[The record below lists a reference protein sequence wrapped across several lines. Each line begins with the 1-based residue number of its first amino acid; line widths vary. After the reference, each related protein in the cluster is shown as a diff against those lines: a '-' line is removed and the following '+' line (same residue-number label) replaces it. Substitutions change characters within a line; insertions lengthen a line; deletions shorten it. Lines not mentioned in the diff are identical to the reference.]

1 MSLFKN
7 IQEFDSYLS
16 SIRVADKF
24 IFIDLI
30 FPKTWLIPQAYMTD
44 KFVVTFPIKNDS
56 DSTGITFVIE
66 ANEDKFN
73 TGVEKIFKIIRDN
86 KEIEQKSILLNKN
99 IDILKVLFNQ
109 NKLDDLSKLEF
120 LLPKN
125 ELKNGKGEN
134 VENPRSRKKQGL
146 PGVGTPEDEVHQ

>member
-1 MSLFKN
+1 MNLFKN

-16 SIRVADKF
+16 SIRIADNF
-24 IFIDLI
+24 IIIDLI
-30 FPKTWLIPQAYMTD
+30 FPKSWLIPQAYMTD
-44 KFVVTFPIKNDS
+44 KFVVTFPIKNNDEN
-56 DSTGITFVIE
+56 TGISFVLE

-73 TGVEKIFKIIRDN
+73 IGIEKIFKIIRDN

-99 IDILKVLFNQ
+99 IDILKVIFNQ

-125 ELKNGKGEN
+125 EIKDAKREDVEPPKN
-134 VENPRSRKKQGL
+134 RKKQGL
-146 PGVGTPEDEVHQ
+146 RGVGAGEDEVH

>member
-1 MSLFKN
+1 MTLFKN

-16 SIRVADKF
+16 SIRVAENF
-24 IFIDLI
+24 IFIDLVL
-30 FPKTWLIPQAYMTD
+30 PKTWLIPQAYMTD
-44 KFVVTFPIKNDS
+44 KFVVTFPIKNNN

-73 TGVEKIFKIIRDN
+73 IALDKIFKIIRDN

-109 NKLDDLSKLEF
+109 NKLDDLNKLEF

-125 ELKNGKGEN
+125 ELKDGKGEN
-134 VENPRSRKKQGL
+134 AENIRGRKKQGL
-146 PGVGTPEDEVHQ
+146 RGIGTPEDEVN

>member
-1 MSLFKN
+1 MSLFRN

-24 IFIDLI
+24 VFIDLV
-30 FPKTWLIPQAYMTD
+30 FPKTWLIPQAYMND
-44 KFVVTFPIKNDS
+44 KFVITFAIKNDA

-73 TGVEKIFKIIRDN
+73 IGVEKIFKIIRDN

-125 ELKNGKGEN
+125 EIKDAKREDVEPPKN
-134 VENPRSRKKQGL
+134 RKKQGL
-146 PGVGTPEDEVHQ
+146 RGVGAGEDEVHQ

>member
-1 MSLFKN
+1 MTLFKN

-16 SIRVADKF
+16 SIRVAENF
-24 IFIDLI
+24 IFIDLVL
-30 FPKTWLIPQAYMTD
+30 PKTWLIPQVYMTD
-44 KFVVTFPIKNDS
+44 KFVVTFPIKNNN

-73 TGVEKIFKIIRDN
+73 IALDKIFKIIRDN

-109 NKLDDLSKLEF
+109 NKLDDLNKLEF

-125 ELKNGKGEN
+125 ELKDGKGEN
-134 VENPRSRKKQGL
+134 AENIRGRKKQGL
-146 PGVGTPEDEVHQ
+146 RGIGTPEDEVN

>member
-1 MSLFKN
+1 MTLFKN

-16 SIRVADKF
+16 SIRVAENF
-24 IFIDLI
+24 IFIDLVL
-30 FPKTWLIPQAYMTD
+30 PKTWLIPQAYMTD
-44 KFVVTFPIKNDS
+44 KFVVTFAIKNNNDNI
-56 DSTGITFVIE
+56 GITFVIE

-73 TGVEKIFKIIRDN
+73 IALDKIFKIIRDN

-109 NKLDDLSKLEF
+109 NKLDDLNKLEF

-125 ELKNGKGEN
+125 ELKDGKGEN
-134 VENPRSRKKQGL
+134 AENIRGRKKQGL
-146 PGVGTPEDEVHQ
+146 RGIGTSEDEVN

>member
-1 MSLFKN
+1 MNLFRN

-16 SIRVADKF
+16 SIRVSDQF
-24 IFIDLI
+24 VFIDLV
-30 FPKTWLIPQAYMTD
+30 FPKTWLIPQSYMTD
-44 KFVVTFPIKNDS
+44 KFVVTFAIKNDTN
-56 DSTGITFVIE
+56 STGITFVIE
-66 ANEDKFN
+66 ASEDKFN
-73 TGVEKIFKIIRDN
+73 IGVEKIFKIIRDN

-125 ELKNGKGEN
+125 ELQNEKGEN
-134 VENPRSRKKQGL
+134 VENPRGRKKQGL
-146 PGVGTPEDEVHQ
+146 PRVGTPEDEISQ